1 MATAFKML
9 EVNEKDDNDGQQ
21 GLLKKGCCDSRTA
34 TLVVNMIAIYCKAF
48 MILMIRE
55 DALFL
60 GYGSTLEDF
69 VRLLWWLVISLL
81 ACGCGII
88 GALRLDSHLVGAA
101 LMCHCIDSGVAFYET
116 NVVGFVFAL
125 FLAYPNWLFILEV
138 QDGVMSRENY
148 TNVKYFS
155 DYLIA
160 LSSLEDRRRN
170 SFFWCLAGTLRNQ
183 IIVCDAIG
191 AILGIGFIIIRGS
204 TSTFAIL
211 AFVTA
216 YISVFVCG
224 IYGAIHEVKWM
235 VGVAMIGYLPFV
247 AILVFHVLSL
257 LLLWPLAIP
266 AGVCFLLLLFGILV
280 VLWVYVNVGGTAHYL
295 FMTRAKLE

>member
-1 MATAFKML
+1 
-9 EVNEKDDNDGQQ
+9 
-21 GLLKKGCCDSRTA
+21 
-34 TLVVNMIAIYCKAF
+34 MIAIYCKAF

-116 NVVGFVFAL
+116 NVVGFVFTL
-125 FLAYPNWLFILEV
+125 FLAYPNWLFFLEV

-160 LSSLEDRRRN
+160 LSSSEGFVDERNRRRS
-170 SFFWCLAGTLRNQ
+170 SFFWLLAGTLRNQ

-191 AILGIGFIIIRGS
+191 AILGIAFIIIRGS

-211 AFVTA
+211 ALVTA

-224 IYGAIHEVKWM
+224 IYGAIYEVKWM
-235 VGVAMIGYLPFV
+235 VGGAMIGYLPFV
-247 AILVFHVLSL
+247 AILVFHALSV

-266 AGVCFLLLLFGILV
+266 AGVCFFLLLFGVFV
-280 VLWVYVNVGGTAHYL
+280 VLLVYVNVGGTAHYL